1 MQRLEKLENE
11 NNALREMISKL
22 EARVAALETGDNVS
36 KPASKPVSLYTIW
49 IGYSLYSLVHTFT
62 KVRSFNGCQFE
73 DDSGS

>member
-49 IGYSLYSLVHTFT
+49 VGYVFIFT
-62 KVRSFNGCQFE
+62 SAHFYE
-73 DDSGS
+73 GS